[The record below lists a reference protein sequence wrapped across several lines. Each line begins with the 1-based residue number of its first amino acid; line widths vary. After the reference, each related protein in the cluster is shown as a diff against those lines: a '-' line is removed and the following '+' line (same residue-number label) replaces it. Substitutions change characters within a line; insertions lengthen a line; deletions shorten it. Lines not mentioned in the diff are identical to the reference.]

1 MFVKT
6 HGYLTYFGIDS
17 VVIFN
22 ILKLLQ
28 NWKVIGSKRNIN
40 KLITQEHH
48 MINDFAANMEQ
59 FIVTPPPFCWVY
71 QLLVQCLEKTEH
83 EGGLITSSHIFLP
96 GELLKRPC
104 ETHGS

>member
-1 MFVKT
+1 MFVKI

-28 NWKVIGSKRNIN
+28 NWKVVGSKRNIN

-48 MINDFAANMEQ
+48 MINDCAANMEQ
-59 FIVTPPPFCWVY
+59 FIVTAGCINFQFSVW
-71 QLLVQCLEKTEH
+71 
-83 EGGLITSSHIFLP
+83 
-96 GELLKRPC
+96 KRRNMR
-104 ETHGS
+104 GA